1 VLATVR
7 ARRGDPDVGL
17 LLEEALAIAAGKS
30 DLQHLAPA
38 AIAVTEAAALDGR
51 ADLAADASDAAL
63 ALAEDRNAAWVVG
76 ELAFWR
82 RRAGIVEPCPALAA
96 EPFAVHLAGDW
107 QRAAELWE
115 HIGCP
120 YEAALALADADDPAA
135 LRRALD
141 ALLEL
146 GAEPV
151 ATVVARRLRDR
162 GERGVARGPRP
173 STRGNPAGLTA
184 RQLDVLQL
192 VAQGLRNA
200 EIAQELVLSE
210 RTVDHHV
217 TAILQKLGARSR
229 TEATAHAMRLGLG
242 LNGPS

>member
-1 VLATVR
+1 VR
-7 ARRGDPDVGL
+7 ARRGDPDVEPL
-17 LLEEALAIAAGKS
+17 LDEALAIAEGKS

-38 AIAVTEAAALDGR
+38 AIATTEAAALAGR
-51 ADLAADASDAAL
+51 ADRAADASDAAL
-63 ALAEDRNAAWVVG
+63 AHAEQRNAAWVAG

-82 RRAGIVEPCPALAA
+82 RRAGIVEPCPAVAA

-107 QRAAELWE
+107 ARAAELWE
-115 HIGCP
+115 RVGCP
-120 YEAALALADADDPAA
+120 YEAALALADADDPES

-146 GAEPV
+146 GSGPAS
-151 ATVVARRLRDR
+151 AQVARRLRER
-162 GERGVARGPRP
+162 GERGLARGPRP
-173 STRGNPAGLTA
+173 STRANPAGLTA
-184 RQLDVLQL
+184 RQVDVLRL

-229 TEATAHAMRLGLG
+229 TEATAHAMRLGLTAQDR
-242 LNGPS
+242 